1 MQVSLGYVCYKQC
14 MNGLPQCTF
23 QVFGEGMGN
32 LRYSVSSVSKVDF
45 IHCEQLLTNP
55 NFVED

>member
-14 MNGLPQCTF
+14 MNGLFQYSF

-32 LRYSVSSVSKVDF
+32 LSYSLFS
-45 IHCEQLLTNP
+45 EQKWILSIVNIV
-55 NFVED
+55 N